1 MSPDSRRPERRSLVH
16 GHDDGRDYR
25 VRRMES
31 APFVAA
37 GCLVLA
43 TGAMVAIRQS
53 GTALLF
59 GLICLVN
66 VLMWFYVAG
75 PAASVTVRRDTL
87 EISNPLVRHLIP
99 RWRVVSIEPVNRVGI
114 WVRLEGNKL
123 IWVQA
128 LSRGLFRW
136 TNPSQAELLVR
147 ANRLGEALSATPA
160 PRDLREVETTYRW
173 ANLLGICIGAIGLG
187 VLLYVSQHLK

>member
-1 MSPDSRRPERRSLVH
+1 M
-16 GHDDGRDYR
+16 
-25 VRRMES
+25 
-31 APFVAA
+31 
-37 GCLVLA
+37 LA
-43 TGAMVAIRQS
+43 TGAMVAIDQS
-53 GTALLF
+53 ATALLF
-59 GLICLVN
+59 GLIGLLN

-99 RWRVVSIEPVNRVGI
+99 RGKVVSIEPVNRVGI
-114 WVRLEGNKL
+114 WVRLEGNRV

-136 TNPSQAELLVR
+136 ANPSRAELLAR

-160 PRDLREVETTYRW
+160 PRDFREVETTYRW
-173 ANLLGICIGAIGLG
+173 ANLFGICIGAIGLG
-187 VLLYVSQHLK
+187 VLLYVSRHLK

>member
-1 MSPDSRRPERRSLVH
+1 MGPDSTQAGRRAQVH

-25 VRRMES
+25 VRRMGS

-37 GCLVLA
+37 GFAVLA
-43 TGAMVAIRQS
+43 TGAMVAVDRS

-59 GLICLVN
+59 GLICLLN
-66 VLMWFYVAG
+66 VLMWLYVAG

-99 RWRVVSIEPVNRVGI
+99 RWRVVSIEPVNRIGI

-136 TNPSQAELLVR
+136 TNPSRAVLLGR

-160 PRDLREVETTYRW
+160 PRDFREAETTYRW